1 MSQNAHREIKKI
13 LESYIKKEDNLIHAE
28 RLFIARAVLFW
39 AAENSKDQR
48 TFKSYLSELER
59 HLNGEITLYWE
70 DGKIKVRKEK

>member
-1 MSQNAHREIKKI
+1 MGQNAHKEIKKI
-13 LESYIKKEDNLIHAE
+13 LDSYIKREENVIYAE

-70 DGKIKVRKEK
+70 DGKIKIRKEK